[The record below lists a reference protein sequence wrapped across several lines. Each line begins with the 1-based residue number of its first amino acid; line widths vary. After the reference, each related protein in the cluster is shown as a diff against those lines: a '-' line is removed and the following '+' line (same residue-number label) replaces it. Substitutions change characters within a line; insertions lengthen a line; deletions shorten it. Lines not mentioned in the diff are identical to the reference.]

1 MMGTEPMLPEIAQIH
16 DPSVRP
22 LDYAASEATITL
34 GNRVKLLLGGEEA
47 YPAMLAAIAGARREV
62 LLESY
67 IIAPDETGRG
77 FIDALV
83 AAVGRGCDVRLIYD
97 AVGSWSLPREW
108 MVAFELAGGHALGY
122 RPVAPW
128 RRRWGLWRRNHRK
141 VLVVDGQAGFVGG
154 INLADEYDART
165 PAGRAWRDLHVRVEG
180 PAVAQLGQ
188 LVMRTWNRE
197 VPRTHRTQWQRQE
210 IAPFADGVP
219 MAVVGNRETRHR
231 LLIRQSFIYAVAQA
245 RRSILLAN
253 PYFLPDRQVAR
264 ALRAAARR
272 GVDVRVVVPAG
283 SDVPLV
289 DLAARHTFPRLLK
302 AGIRIAEW
310 PGMMHAKA
318 AAVDGMWATV
328 GSYNF
333 DRRSLRFNLEVTAN
347 VFDPAFAATLE
358 ARLRED
364 FQAARE
370 LRQEDLQGRS
380 LWERFRSLLAYRLR
394 AWL

>member
-1 MMGTEPMLPEIAQIH
+1 MLHEIARPRDVH
-16 DPSVRP
+16 DTALRP
-22 LDYAASEATITL
+22 LDYAVSDATITL
-34 GNRVKLLLGGEEA
+34 GNRVKLLVGGQEA
-47 YPAMLAAIAGARREV
+47 YPVMLAAIAGARRRV

-67 IIAPDETGRG
+67 IIAPDKTGRA

-83 AAVGRGCDVRLIYD
+83 AAGMHGCDVRLIYD
-97 AVGSWSLPREW
+97 AVGSWSLPTAWIEALER
-108 MVAFELAGGHALGY
+108 AGGHALAY

-141 VLVVDGQAGFVGG
+141 VLVVDDEVGFVGG
-154 INLADEYDART
+154 INLADEYDARM

-180 PAVAQLGQ
+180 PAVTQLGQ
-188 LVMRTWNRE
+188 LVVRTWNRE
-197 VPRTHRTQWQRQE
+197 VPRPDRLRWQRPAV
-210 IAPFADGVP
+210 APLADGVP
-219 MAVVGNRETRHR
+219 MAVVGNRETGHR
-231 LLIRQSFIYAVAQA
+231 LLIRRSFVYAVTQA
-245 RRSILLAN
+245 RRSVLLAN
-253 PYFLPDRQVAR
+253 PYFLPDRQVVR

-272 GVDVRVVVPAG
+272 GVDVRIVVPAG

-289 DLAARHTFPRLLK
+289 DLAARYTFPRLLK

-318 AAVDGMWATV
+318 AAVDGIWATV

-347 VFDPAFAATLE
+347 VFDPTFAATVE
-358 ARLRED
+358 AQLRED
-364 FQAARE
+364 FDAARE
-370 LRQEDLQGRS
+370 IGREALGARS
-380 LWERFRSLLAYRLR
+380 LWERLGSMLAYRLR

>member
-1 MMGTEPMLPEIAQIH
+1 MLHEIAQVR
-16 DPSVRP
+16 DAQEPVLRP
-22 LDYAASEATITL
+22 LDYAVSDATITL
-34 GNRVKLLLGGEEA
+34 GNRVTLLVGGQET
-47 YPAMLAAIAGARREV
+47 YPAMLAAIAGARRRV

-67 IIAPDETGRG
+67 IIAPDETGRR

-83 AAVGRGCDVRLIYD
+83 AAGVRGCDVRLIYD
-97 AVGSWSLPREW
+97 AVGSWSLPPGWIE
-108 MVAFELAGGHALGY
+108 ALELAGGHVLAY

-128 RRRWGLWRRNHRK
+128 RRRWGLWRRDHRK
-141 VLVVDGQAGFVGG
+141 VLVVDDQVGFVGG

-165 PAGRAWRDLHVRVEG
+165 PAGRSWRDLHLRVEG
-180 PAVAQLGQ
+180 PAVTQ
-188 LVMRTWNRE
+188 LVQLVVRTWNRE
-197 VPRTHRTQWQRQE
+197 VPRPERVRWQRPE
-210 IAPFADGVP
+210 VTPLADGVP

-231 LLIRQSFIYAVAQA
+231 LLIRRSFVYAVAQA
-245 RRSILLAN
+245 RRSVILAN
-253 PYFLPDRQVAR
+253 PYFLPDWQVVR

-272 GVDVRVVVPAG
+272 GVDVRIVVPAA

-289 DLAARHTFPRLLK
+289 DLAARHTFSRLLK

-318 AAVDGMWATV
+318 AAVDGTWATV
-328 GSYNF
+328 GSYNL

-347 VFDPAFAATLE
+347 VFDPTFAATVE

-370 LRQEDLQGRS
+370 LRQRELKARS
-380 LWERFRSLLAYRLR
+380 VWERLGSMLAYRLR

>member
-1 MMGTEPMLPEIAQIH
+1 MLF
-16 DPSVRP
+16 R
-22 LDYAASEATITL
+22 
-34 GNRVKLLLGGEEA
+34 
-47 YPAMLAAIAGARREV
+47 
-62 LLESY
+62 
-67 IIAPDETGRG
+67 
-77 FIDALV
+77 
-83 AAVGRGCDVRLIYD
+83 
-97 AVGSWSLPREW
+97 
-108 MVAFELAGGHALGY
+108 
-122 RPVAPW
+122 
-128 RRRWGLWRRNHRK
+128 
-141 VLVVDGQAGFVGG
+141 
-154 INLADEYDART
+154 
-165 PAGRAWRDLHVRVEG
+165 
-180 PAVAQLGQ
+180 
-188 LVMRTWNRE
+188 
-197 VPRTHRTQWQRQE
+197 
-210 IAPFADGVP
+210 
-219 MAVVGNRETRHR
+219 
-231 LLIRQSFIYAVAQA
+231 SFIYAVAQA
-245 RRSILLAN
+245 RRSVLLAN
-253 PYFLPDRQVAR
+253 PYFLPNRQVAR

-272 GVDVRVVVPAG
+272 GVDVRVVVPAN

-347 VFDPAFAATLE
+347 IFDPAFAATLE

-380 LWERFRSLLAYRLR
+380 LWERLSSLLAYRLR